1 MQAAMM
7 SAGVAPELNLMDL
20 LCPGNEACKQGN
32 RHRHKARDR
41 HHQKSKTG
49 VSVVPQNGLMS
60 PKMFENIP
68 V

>member
-1 MQAAMM
+1 MQAPMM
-7 SAGVAPELNLMDL
+7 SAGVAPELNLMNL
-20 LCPGNEACKQGN
+20 LCPGNEACKQGI
-32 RHRHKARDR
+32 HIGIKSRDR

-60 PKMFENIP
+60 LKMFKNIP